1 MAECKYGASG
11 NASER
16 NSRYLLIVDS
26 DANELY
32 YTAMLLQR
40 FEYNICT
47 AGNADEAIEMV
58 SVALPTLII
67 SELSLTGRN
76 GHELIQQ
83 LKENPRTASV
93 PVVIKAFDPS
103 PEVERKCLQAGAA
116 LIRRPV
122 QAEDLYRIVQ
132 LTIENTPRGDIRVY
146 TRLPVMVNNKPLD
159 CGGENECATV
169 LSQHGMYVRTL
180 KPCLVGSKLSLQIVV
195 KGRSIALDAVVLY
208 SHRFG
213 EGPFKEPGMGLK
225 FISIAPKD
233 QDFIRQFI
241 REEVTKG
248 INPI

>member
-1 MAECKYGASG
+1 MAECKHGAPGS
-11 NASER
+11 ASER
-16 NSRYLLIVDS
+16 ISRYLLIVDS

-47 AGNADEAIEMV
+47 ARNADEAIEMV

-76 GHELIQQ
+76 GLELLQE
-83 LKENPRTASV
+83 LKENPRTAPV
-93 PVVIKAFDPS
+93 PVVIKAEDPS
-103 PEVERKCLQAGAA
+103 PEVERKCLQAGAT

-122 QAEDLYRIVQ
+122 QAEDLYHIVQ
-132 LTIENTPRGDIRVY
+132 STIENTPRGNIRIH
-146 TRLPVMVNNKPLD
+146 TRLPVMVNNKPLN
-159 CGGENECATV
+159 CSGEGECATV

-180 KPCLVGSKLSLQIVV
+180 KPSPVGSKLSLQIVV
-195 KGRSIALDAVVLY
+195 KDRTIAIEAVVLY

-233 QDFIRQFI
+233 HDFIRQFI

-248 INPI
+248 IKPV

>member
-1 MAECKYGASG
+1 MAECTVGAPG
-11 NASER
+11 GASER
-16 NSRYLLIVDS
+16 HSRYLLVVDS

-47 AGNADEAIEMV
+47 AKNADEAIELV

-67 SELSLTGRN
+67 CELSLTGRS
-76 GHELIQQ
+76 GLDLLQQ
-83 LKENPRTASV
+83 LKENPRYSPV
-93 PVVIKAFDPS
+93 PVVIKAADPS

-116 LIRRPV
+116 LLRKPV

-132 LTIENTPRGDIRVY
+132 LTIENTPREHIRIY
-146 TRLPVMVNNKPLD
+146 TRLPVMANNKPLD
-159 CGGENECATV
+159 CGGEGECATV

-180 KPCLVGSKLSLQIVV
+180 KPSPVSSKLSLQIVI
-195 KGRSIALDAVVLY
+195 KDRTIAIEAMVLY

-213 EGPFKEPGMGLK
+213 EGPFQEPGMGLK
-225 FISIAPKD
+225 FISIAPED
-233 QDFIRQFI
+233 RDFIRQFI

-248 INPI
+248 IKPV

>member
-1 MAECKYGASG
+1 MTECKDGASG
-11 NASER
+11 SASER

-47 AGNADEAIEMV
+47 AGTADEAIEMV

-67 SELSLTGRN
+67 CELSLTGRN
-76 GHELIQQ
+76 GLELFQQ
-83 LKENPRTASV
+83 LKENPRSALI
-93 PVVIKAFDPS
+93 PVVIKALDPS
-103 PEVERKCLQAGAA
+103 PELERRCLQAGAA
-116 LIRRPV
+116 LIKRPV

-132 LTIENTPRGDIRVY
+132 STIENTPRKNIRIY

-159 CGGENECATV
+159 CGGEGDCATV
-169 LSQHGMYVRTL
+169 LSHHGMYVRTL
-180 KPCLVGSKLSLQIVV
+180 RPSPVGSKISLQIVV
-195 KGRSIALDAVVLY
+195 KDRTIALEALVLY
-208 SHRFG
+208 CHRFG

-233 QDFIRQFI
+233 QDFIRLFI

-248 INPI
+248 INPA

>member
-1 MAECKYGASG
+1 MAECKDDAPGS
-11 NASER
+11 ASER

-47 AGNADEAIEMV
+47 ARNADEAIEMI
-58 SVALPTLII
+58 SVALPTLIV
-67 SELSLTGRN
+67 SDLSLTGRS
-76 GHELIQQ
+76 GLELLQQ
-83 LKENPRTASV
+83 LKENPRTAPV
-93 PVVIKAFDPS
+93 PVVIMAKNPS
-103 PEVERKCLQAGAA
+103 QEVKRKCIQAGAA
-116 LIRRPV
+116 LIQRPV
-122 QAEDLYRIVQ
+122 QAEDLYHIVQ
-132 LTIENTPRGDIRVY
+132 VTIANTPRENIRIS

-159 CGGENECATV
+159 CGGEGECATV

-180 KPCLVGSKLSLQIVV
+180 KPSPMGSKLSLQIVV
-195 KGRSIALDAVVLY
+195 KYRPIAIEAVVLY

-248 INPI
+248 IKPA

>member
-1 MAECKYGASG
+1 MAECKDGASG
-11 NASER
+11 SSSER

-26 DANELY
+26 DADELY

-47 AGNADEAIEMV
+47 AKTADEAIDMV

-76 GHELIQQ
+76 GLELLQQ
-83 LKENPRTASV
+83 LKENPRYALI
-93 PVVIKAFDPS
+93 PVVIKALDPS
-103 PEVERKCLQAGAA
+103 PDVERKCLQAGAA
-116 LIRRPV
+116 LIKRPV

-132 LTIENTPRGDIRVY
+132 STIENTPRENIRIY
-146 TRLPVMVNNKPLD
+146 TRLPLMVNNKPLD
-159 CGGENECATV
+159 CGGEGECATV

-180 KPCLVGSKLSLQIVV
+180 NPAPVGSKLSLQIVV
-195 KGRSIALDAVVLY
+195 KDRTIAVEALVLY

-225 FISIAPKD
+225 FISIEPKN
-233 QDFIRQFI
+233 QDFIRQYI

-248 INPI
+248 IKPA